1 MGKEKK
7 VYIFDSILRD
17 GSQAQGVSFSV
28 ADKIKIVKKLDELGI
43 DYIEAGNPS
52 SNPKDR
58 EFFEEIR
65 SLKLKHSKLCAF
77 GSTRRAGAKAEED
90 EGIKKLVDSGANV
103 FSIFGKA
110 WDFHVTDIIKTS
122 IEENLN
128 MIRDSIKYLVSLNK
142 EVVFDAEHFFDG
154 FKSNKEYAIE
164 VLNTARLAGAKWIV
178 LCDTNGGTMP
188 NEVSDIVKYLVR
200 DLNFDNLGVHFHDD
214 SGMAV
219 ANSVVA
225 VHYGVNH
232 VQGTFTGVGERCG
245 NANLSNI
252 IANLSL
258 KMGYNTIKND
268 KLEYLTVAFRYICEA
283 CNMTPNERVAYV
295 GNCAFSHKGGMH
307 IDAVRKNPK
316 SFEHID
322 PSRVGNSRRILVSEV
337 SGRSTILPALKR
349 INPKIDKDSPET
361 KAVVKRIKDLEYL
374 GYQFEGAEGS
384 FELLMRKEL
393 NIFRPSFELVEY
405 KVIAERPYLSD
416 LSATAIVKIM
426 VNGKLETTA
435 ADGKGPVNALDKAL
449 RKALGVFY
457 KELAN
462 VYLTDYKVR
471 VISGTKATSAKIR
484 VLIESTDG
492 VSTWTTVGVSYDI
505 IEASWLALVDSV
517 EYKLIQCN
525 KEENNN
531 EKTDDYDTK
540 NTCETCRA

>member
-1 MGKEKK
+1 MGKEEK
-7 VYIFDSILRD
+7 VYMFDSILRD

-28 ADKIKIVKKLDELGI
+28 TDKIKIVKKLDEMGI

-58 EFFEEIR
+58 EFFEEIK
-65 SLKLKHSKLCAF
+65 SLKFLNSKLCAF
-77 GSTRRAGAKAEED
+77 GSTRRSGIKAEED
-90 EGIKKLVDSGANV
+90 EGLEKLINSGADV
-103 FSIFGKA
+103 LAIFGKA
-110 WDFHVTDIIKTS
+110 WDFQVTDIIKTS
-122 IEENLN
+122 LSENLN
-128 MIRDSIKYLVSLNK
+128 MIGDSIEYLVSLNK

-154 FKSNKEYAIE
+154 FKNNKEYSIE
-164 VLNTARLAGAKWIV
+164 VLNVAKRAGAKWIV

-188 NEVSDIVKYLVR
+188 NEVIDIIQYLVK
-200 DLNFDNLGVHFHDD
+200 DLKFDNIGVHFHDD
-214 SGMAV
+214 AGMAV
-219 ANSVVA
+219 ANSIMA
-225 VHYGVNH
+225 VHYGVRH

-245 NANLSNI
+245 NANLSSI

-258 KMGYNTIKND
+258 KMDYTTIKKD
-268 KLEYLTVAFRYICEA
+268 MLEYLTVAFRYISEA
-283 CNMTPNERVAYV
+283 CNMTPNERTPYV

-316 SFEHID
+316 SFEHIN
-322 PSRVGNSRRILVSEV
+322 PAAVGNSRRILVSEV
-337 SGRSTILPALKR
+337 SGRSTILPALRK

-361 KAVVKRIKDLEYL
+361 KAVVKRVKDLEYI

-393 NIFRPSFELVEY
+393 NVFKPSFKLIEY
-405 KVIAERPYLSD
+405 KVIAERPYISD

-426 VNGKLETTA
+426 VNGKLEITA

-457 KELAN
+457 KELAD

-492 VSTWTTVGVSYDI
+492 ISTWTTVGVSYDI

-517 EYKLIQCN
+517 EYKLIQSN
-525 KEENNN
+525 KEE
-531 EKTDDYDTK
+531 
-540 NTCETCRA
+540 

>member
-1 MGKEKK
+1 MEKDKK

-28 ADKIKIVKKLDELGI
+28 ADKLKIVRKLDELGV

-65 SLKLKHSKLCAF
+65 DLKLSNSKLCAF
-77 GSTRRAGAKAEED
+77 GSTRRSGTTSEED
-90 EGIKKLVDSGANV
+90 EGLKKLISSGADV
-103 FSIFGKA
+103 LCIFGKT

-122 IEENLN
+122 LEDNLN
-128 MIRDSIKYLVSLNK
+128 MIGESIKYLVSLKK
-142 EVVFDAEHFFDG
+142 EVIFDAEHFFDG
-154 FKSNKEYAIE
+154 FKNNKEYALK
-164 VLNTARLAGAKWIV
+164 VLYTAKNAGAKWVV

-188 NEVSDIVKYLVR
+188 NEVNDIIKYLID
-200 DLNFDNLGVHFHDD
+200 DLKFDNIGVHFHDD
-214 SGMAV
+214 AGMAV
-219 ANSVVA
+219 ANSIIA
-225 VHYGVNH
+225 VNRGVRH
-232 VQGTFTGVGERCG
+232 IQGTFTGVGERCG
-245 NANLSNI
+245 NANLSTI

-258 KMGYNTIKND
+258 KMNYKTIIQNE
-268 KLEYLTVAFRYICEA
+268 LEYLTPAFRYICEA

-316 SFEHID
+316 SFEHIE
-322 PSRVGNSRRILVSEV
+322 PTSVGNSRRILVSEV
-337 SGRSTILPALKR
+337 AGRSTILPALKK
-349 INPKIDKDSPET
+349 INPNIDRDSPET
-361 KAVVKRIKDLEYL
+361 KAVINRIKDLEYI

-393 NIFRPSFELVEY
+393 NVFKPSFHLVEY
-405 KVIAERPYLSD
+405 KIIAEKPYD
-416 LSATAIVKIM
+416 KESATAIVKIM
-426 VNGKLETTA
+426 VNGKLEITA
-435 ADGKGPVNALDKAL
+435 AEGRGPVNALDKAL
-449 RKALGVFY
+449 RKALSVFY
-457 KELAN
+457 KELSN

-525 KEENNN
+525 KEE
-531 EKTDDYDTK
+531 K
-540 NTCETCRA
+540 